1 MRLNSRIRKLE
12 QKSDEGSF
20 NIVIINEGEDPEPIY
35 DKYNSTGNGNSYTLF
50 INLNLHPDD
59 QKRLDINKSRQL
71 I

>member
-35 DKYNSTGNGNSYTLF
+35 EKYKSKGNGNSYTLF
-50 INLNLHPDD
+50 IHHDLHPDD
-59 QKRLDINKSRQL
+59 QKRLDMEKSKQPT
-71 I
+71 